1 MSLSKTKPRS
11 SHDGTFDEES
21 PLLDR
26 LRPTIAI
33 GTHSLIHQ
41 THSPRIVI
49 LLLNTIV
56 FIIGFGGYLAWIPS
70 MRIYEDILCHR
81 YYEELQGRAAVG
93 LSSTVDEARCK
104 GDKVQEELN
113 ILTAVMETL
122 KALPGMFMAVPY
134 GLLADKIGRKPVFAL
149 SILGLLLTLL
159 FEVFIMSEWMMLP
172 IRTVWFAPF
181 LQFIGGG
188 EKTASAIFY
197 AIISDVTTQDQRAN
211 AFLFAGCASLSAEL
225 IAPTVAAA
233 IMVHSPWISIYCG
246 ISILTFGLLCL
257 IAFVPETLHLH
268 ASQTNK
274 STLVP
279 DDSSSEYLSDSSSD
293 FNETLQPKQKSTITR
308 RLSDFY
314 TTSRTLLTLPVLLL
328 LLPSITRVIGQQSID
343 LCIRYISTR
352 FSIPLSHA
360 SLILSLRALI
370 NIILLLLFIPFL
382 SSLLITKF
390 HFSSTHKDL
399 LLARLS
405 SLFLILGALTLS
417 ISPSLH
423 LTIIGLIIYTLGTG
437 FVSLVR
443 SLITGLVD
451 QKHVARIFAMIA
463 VVETSSALLAGPAVA
478 GLYELGLVW
487 MGDWTGWLGLPFVG
501 MAVVCVVGSVGV
513 WGVKGLGKMSLEKKM
528 MVEREGVRSENER
541 V

>member
-1 MSLSKTKPRS
+1 MSSSKTRPRS
-11 SHDGTFDEES
+11 SHDGTDEES
-21 PLLDR
+21 PLLDHS
-26 LRPTIAI
+26 RPTTV

-41 THSPRIVI
+41 THSPRIII
-49 LLLNTIV
+49 LLLTTIV
-56 FIIGFGGYLAWIPS
+56 FIIGFGIYLVWIPS

-81 YYEELQGRAAVG
+81 YYEELQGRGEVG
-93 LSSTVDEARCK
+93 LSSTIDEARCK

-113 ILTAVMETL
+113 ILTAVLETL

-149 SILGLLLTLL
+149 SILGLLLSLL

-172 IRTVWFAPF
+172 IRAVWFAPF

-197 AIISDVTTQDQRAN
+197 AIISDVTTQDERAN
-211 AFLFAGCASLSAEL
+211 AFLFAACASLSAEL

-233 IMVHSPWISIYCG
+233 IMVYSPRISICCG
-246 ISILTFGLLCL
+246 VFVLTSGLLCL
-257 IAFVPETLHLH
+257 ITFVPETLHLH
-268 ASQTNK
+268 ASQTQT

-279 DDSSSEYLSDSSSD
+279 DDSSSEYISDSSSD
-293 FNETLQPKQKSTITR
+293 FNEPLKPKRKSTITR

-314 TTSRTLLTLPVLLL
+314 TTSRPLLTLPVLLL
-328 LLPSITRVIGQQSID
+328 LLPSMTRVIGQQSID

-370 NIILLLLFIPFL
+370 NILLLLIVIPFL

-399 LLARLS
+399 LLARIS
-405 SLFLILGALTLS
+405 SLFLILGALTIA

-487 MGDWTGWLGLPFVG
+487 RGEWTGWLGLPFVG
-501 MAVVCVVGSVGV
+501 LAVVCGVGSVGV
-513 WGVKGLGKMSLEKKM
+513 WGVKGLGKMSLEK
-528 MVEREGVRSENER
+528 ER
-541 V
+541 VVKGAEVGNEEERV

>member
-1 MSLSKTKPRS
+1 MSLSNTKPRS

-21 PLLDR
+21 PLLDH
-26 LRPTIAI
+26 LRPTTATD
-33 GTHSLIHQ
+33 THSLIHQ
-41 THSPRIVI
+41 THSPRII
-49 LLLNTIV
+49 ISLLTAIV

-81 YYEELQGRAAVG
+81 YYEERRGG
-93 LSSTVDEARCK
+93 CK
-104 GDKVQEELN
+104 GDEVQEELN

-149 SILGLLLTLL
+149 SILGLLLSLL
-159 FEVFIMSEWMMLP
+159 FEVFIMSEWILLP

-211 AFLFAGCASLSAEL
+211 AFLFAACASLSAEL

-233 IMVHSPWISIYCG
+233 IMVHSPWISICCG
-246 ISILTFGLLCL
+246 VSVLTFGLLCL

-268 ASQTNK
+268 ASQTET

-279 DDSSSEYLSDSSSD
+279 DSSSPEYLSDSSSD
-293 FNETLQPKQKSTITR
+293 FNETLKPKQRPTITR

-314 TTSRTLLTLPVLLL
+314 TTSRPLLTLPVLLL
-328 LLPSITRVIGQQSID
+328 LLPSITRVIG
-343 LCIRYISTR
+343 
-352 FSIPLSHA
+352 
-360 SLILSLRALI
+360 
-370 NIILLLLFIPFL
+370 
-382 SSLLITKF
+382 
-390 HFSSTHKDL
+390 
-399 LLARLS
+399 
-405 SLFLILGALTLS
+405 
-417 ISPSLH
+417 
-423 LTIIGLIIYTLGTG
+423 TG

-451 QKHVARIFAMIA
+451 QQHVARIFAMIA

-487 MGDWTGWLGLPFVG
+487 RGEWTGWLGLPFVG
-501 MAVVCVVGSVGV
+501 LAVVCGVGSVGV

-528 MVEREGVRSENER
+528 MVEGEGVGSESET

>member
-1 MSLSKTKPRS
+1 MSLSKTKSRS
-11 SHDGTFDEES
+11 SCDGTFDEES
-21 PLLDR
+21 PLLDYS
-26 LRPTIAI
+26 RPTTVGA
-33 GTHSLIHQ
+33 HSLIHQ
-41 THSPRIVI
+41 THSSRIIV
-49 LLLNTIV
+49 LLLTTIV
-56 FIIGFGGYLAWIPS
+56 FIIGFGTYLVWIPS

-81 YYEELQGRAAVG
+81 YYEELQGQSGVG
-93 LSSTVDEARCK
+93 LSSTIDEARCK

-113 ILTAVMETL
+113 ILTAVLETL

-149 SILGLLLTLL
+149 SILGLLLSLL

-172 IRTVWFAPF
+172 IRAVWFAPF

-197 AIISDVTTQDQRAN
+197 AIISDVTTQDERAN
-211 AFLFAGCASLSAEL
+211 AFLFAACASLSAEL

-233 IMVHSPWISIYCG
+233 IMVYSPWISICCG
-246 ISILTFGLLCL
+246 VFVLTSGLLCL
-257 IAFVPETLHLH
+257 ITFVPETLHLH
-268 ASQTNK
+268 TSQTTS
-274 STLVP
+274 STLIP
-279 DDSSSEYLSDSSSD
+279 DDSSSEYISDSSSD
-293 FNETLQPKQKSTITR
+293 FNEPLKPKRKLTITR

-314 TTSRTLLTLPVLLL
+314 TTSRPLLTLPVLLL
-328 LLPSITRVIGQQSID
+328 LLPSMTRVIGQQSIE

-370 NIILLLLFIPFL
+370 NILLLLLLIPFL
-382 SSLLITKF
+382 SSFLITKF

-399 LLARLS
+399 LLARIS
-405 SLFLILGALTLS
+405 SIFLILGALTIA
-417 ISPSLH
+417 ISPSLR

-437 FVSLVR
+437 LVSLVR

-451 QKHVARIFAMIA
+451 QKHVARIFALIA
-463 VVETSSALLAGPAVA
+463 VVETSSSLLAGPAVA
-478 GLYELGLVW
+478 GLYELGLIW
-487 MGDWTGWLGLPFVG
+487 RGEWTGWLGLPFVG
-501 MAVVCVVGSVGV
+501 LALVCGVGSVGV
-513 WGVKGLGKMSLEKKM
+513 WGVKGLGKMSLERKRE
-528 MVEREGVRSENER
+528 VEVGEVGSENER

>member
-1 MSLSKTKPRS
+1 MSLSNTKPRS

-21 PLLDR
+21 PLLDH
-26 LRPTIAI
+26 LRPTTATD
-33 GTHSLIHQ
+33 THSLIHQ
-41 THSPRIVI
+41 THSPRII
-49 LLLNTIV
+49 ISLLTAIV

-81 YYEELQGRAAVG
+81 YYEERRGGVG
-93 LSSTVDEARCK
+93 LSSTIDEARCK
-104 GDKVQEELN
+104 GDEVQEELN

-149 SILGLLLTLL
+149 SILGLLLSLL
-159 FEVFIMSEWMMLP
+159 FEVFIMSEWILLP

-211 AFLFAGCASLSAEL
+211 AFLFAACASLSAEL

-233 IMVHSPWISIYCG
+233 IMVHSPWISICCG
-246 ISILTFGLLCL
+246 VSVLTFGLLCL

-268 ASQTNK
+268 ASQTET

-279 DDSSSEYLSDSSSD
+279 DSSSPEYLSDSSSD
-293 FNETLQPKQKSTITR
+293 FNETLKPKQRPTITR

-314 TTSRTLLTLPVLLL
+314 TTSRPLLTLPVLLL

-399 LLARLS
+399 LLARIS
-405 SLFLILGALTLS
+405 SIFLILGALTVAV
-417 ISPSLH
+417 SPSLH

-451 QKHVARIFAMIA
+451 QQHVARIFAMIA

-487 MGDWTGWLGLPFVG
+487 RGEWTGWLGLPFVG
-501 MAVVCVVGSVGV
+501 LAVVCGVGSVGV

-528 MVEREGVRSENER
+528 MVEGEGVGSESET

>member
-1 MSLSKTKPRS
+1 MSISKTKPRS
-11 SHDGTFDEES
+11 SHDGDEES
-21 PLLDR
+21 PLLDQSR
-26 LRPTIAI
+26 LTTVD
-33 GTHSLIHQ
+33 THSVILQ
-41 THSPRIVI
+41 THSPRIII
-49 LLLNTIV
+49 LLLTTIV
-56 FIIGFGGYLAWIPS
+56 FIIGFGIYLTWIPS

-81 YYEELQGRAAVG
+81 YYEELQGQSGVG
-93 LSSTVDEARCK
+93 PSSTIDEARCK
-104 GDKVQEELN
+104 GDKIQEELN
-113 ILTAVMETL
+113 ILTAVLETL

-149 SILGLLLTLL
+149 SILGLLLSLL
-159 FEVFIMSEWMMLP
+159 FEIFIMSEWMMLP
-172 IRTVWFAPF
+172 IRAVWFAPF

-197 AIISDVTTQDQRAN
+197 AIISDVTTQDERAN
-211 AFLFAGCASLSAEL
+211 AFLFAACASLSAEL
-225 IAPTVAAA
+225 IAPTVAAT
-233 IMVHSPWISIYCG
+233 IMIYSPWISICCG
-246 ISILTFGLLCL
+246 VFVLTSGLLCL

-268 ASQTNK
+268 ASQTQT

-279 DDSSSEYLSDSSSD
+279 DDSSSEYISDSSSD
-293 FNETLQPKQKSTITR
+293 FNEPLKPKRKPTITR

-314 TTSRTLLTLPVLLL
+314 TTSRPLLTLPVLLL
-328 LLPSITRVIGQQSID
+328 LLPSMTRVIGQQSIE

-370 NIILLLLFIPFL
+370 NILLLLFLIPFL

-399 LLARLS
+399 LLARIS
-405 SLFLILGALTLS
+405 SLFLILGALIIA

-443 SLITGLVD
+443 SLITRLVD

-463 VVETSSALLAGPAVA
+463 VVETSSALLTGPAVA

-487 MGDWTGWLGLPFVG
+487 RGEWTGWLGLPFVG
-501 MAVVCVVGSVGV
+501 LAVVCGVGSVGV
-513 WGVKGLGKMSLEKKM
+513 WGVKGLGKMNL
-528 MVEREGVRSENER
+528 ERESVLNGTEVENEEER